1 MVRPYVP
8 RFLRE
13 GDAAEL
19 KIVVNNASDAAA
31 VRRA

>member
-13 GDAAEL
+13 GDQAEI
-19 KIVVNNASDAAA
+19 KVVVNNAVGRS
-31 VRRA
+31 R